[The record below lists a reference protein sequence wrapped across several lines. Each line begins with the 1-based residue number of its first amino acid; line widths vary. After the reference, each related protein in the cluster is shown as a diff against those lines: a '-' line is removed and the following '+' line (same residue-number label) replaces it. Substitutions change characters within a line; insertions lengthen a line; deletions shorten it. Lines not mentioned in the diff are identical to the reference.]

1 MPVGAG
7 VAQRLFVDPPSR
19 RAVRDRV
26 PDATPPRL
34 LAGRDRL
41 GRVEKDAILEAVLA
55 GTAPKPARAWWWVA
69 LPAFAAAAIALV
81 LLWPRAKPDDFTAR
95 GGGAPVA
102 MFAPS
107 CTTCARGAK
116 LAFDLQG
123 TTGYRYFAAFAR
135 TNAGDVVWYFTGK
148 DLATSLARGV
158 LDETVVLETSGD
170 YRLYGV
176 FSQQPLDR
184 DAIKAL
190 FADDGRVREV
200 AGVKVVDREIAIR

>member
-1 MPVGAG
+1 

-26 PDATPPRL
+26 PESRL

-41 GRVEKDAILEAVLA
+41 GRVEKDAIFEAVLA
-55 GTAPKPARAWWWVA
+55 QTAAKPKRAWWWIA
-69 LPAFAAAAIALV
+69 MPAFAAVAIALIV
-81 LLWPRAKPDDFTAR
+81 LWPRTKQDDFTAR

-107 CTTCARGAK
+107 CSDCARGAK

-135 TNAGDVVWYFTGK
+135 SSDGDVVWYFTGK
-148 DLATSLARGV
+148 DLATSLVRGV
-158 LDETVVLETSGD
+158 LDETVVLDAIGT
-170 YRLYGV
+170 YRIYGV
-176 FSQQPLDR
+176 FSQQALDR

-190 FADDGRVREV
+190 FDDTGKVRET
-200 AGVKVVDREIAIR
+200 AGVKVVDQELAIR